1 MESEAKS
8 AVLIIIVIMITINI
22 HDKILPV
29 YHSGLWLLSKRR
41 KDTKTDSLKLS
52 TLLGY
57 RRDGDEDKDDED
69 EDISDEESQQQ
80 E

>member
-1 MESEAKS
+1 
-8 AVLIIIVIMITINI
+8 
-22 HDKILPV
+22 
-29 YHSGLWLLSKRR
+29 
-41 KDTKTDSLKLS
+41 LS

-69 EDISDEESQQQ
+69 EDISDEKSQQQ